1 MKRFVSCVA
10 VLLFFLALP
19 VFAQQTPFRF
29 AWLSDTHVGSTTGEE
44 DLRITVHDL
53 DTLNNIAFIILSGDI
68 TELGWNDQFTLAK
81 SMLDSLNK
89 PYYIIPGN
97 HDTKWSESGCT
108 MFDRIWGSDRFVF
121 EYGGFRFIGLHEGP
135 IMRMGDGHFAPED
148 LRWLDSVLTA
158 MPDKKQPLIFV
169 THYPVDPSIDNWFE
183 ITDRLK
189 QFNTQVILCGHG
201 HANGKYN
208 FEGIPGVMSRSNLR
222 ARHPLGGYSIVDVRI
237 DSMSRINNNDE
248 RAGCRTAAFIS
259 ERTPGVETHTAWDTV
274 VLTTHDYAAD
284 TTHYPRPD
292 YSINQK
298 YPNVKTVW
306 TDNTNYTIA
315 SAPAVEGNNA
325 AGMVVVG
332 NSSGDVECFS
342 LGDGTKRWTFHTNA
356 TVYST
361 PDIADGRVVFGSSDD
376 NIYCLNIN
384 DGKELWKIATHA
396 AVVAVPRIV
405 DGVVYIGGSDGIFR
419 AIELSTGKSK
429 WEFSGIKA
437 FVESKPL
444 VYEGKVIFGSWDGNL
459 YALNIAD
466 GSLAWKWSNEKSWLA
481 LAPAACWP
489 VAADGKVYIVAPD
502 RFITCLDAASG
513 KEVWRSG
520 KHQVREAIGISNDG
534 SRVYAKC
541 MNDTLFAYSTAASTE
556 QFAWITDCKYGYDI
570 DPSMPQEKDGVVF
583 FGTKNGLVF
592 ALDGKSGNILWEH
605 KISNTIVNTVA
616 PIDAR
621 RVVVTDFDGKV
632 ILLESK

>member
-1 MKRFVSCVA
+1 MKRFFLLSSFF
-10 VLLFFLALP
+10 LFFALSS
-19 VFAQQTPFRF
+19 FAQQSSFRF
-29 AWLSDTHVGSTTGEE
+29 AWLSDTHVGSATGEE
-44 DLRITVHDL
+44 DLRITIHDL

-121 EYGGFRFIGLHEGP
+121 EYKGFRFIGLHEGP

-158 MPDKKQPLIFV
+158 MPDKKQPIIFV
-169 THYPVDPSIDNWFE
+169 THYPVDPSIDNWYE

-201 HANGKYN
+201 HANGKYS

-222 ARHPLGGYSIVDVRI
+222 ARHPLGGYSIVDVR
-237 DSMSRINNNDE
+237 ND
-248 RAGCRTAAFIS
+248 TMFIS

-274 VLTTHDYAAD
+274 ILAAHNYAAD
-284 TTHYPRPD
+284 TTHYSRPD
-292 YSINQK
+292 YSINQTYQNIK
-298 YPNVKTVW
+298 PVW
-306 TDNTNYTIA
+306 SVNTGYTIA
-315 SAPAVEGNNA
+315 SAPAVEGND
-325 AGMVVVG
+325 VVTG
-332 NSSGDVECFS
+332 NSSGNVECFS
-342 LGDGTKRWTFHTNA
+342 LADGTKRWTFHANA

-361 PDIADGRVVFGSSDD
+361 PDIADGKVVFGSSDD
-376 NIYCLNIN
+376 NIYCLNVK
-384 DGKELWKIATHA
+384 DGKEIWKVSTHA

-405 DGVVYIGGSDGIFR
+405 DGVVYIGGSDGRFR
-419 AIELSTGKSK
+419 AINLSTSKVK

-444 VYEGKVIFGSWDGNL
+444 VYDGKVIFGSWDGNL
-459 YALNIAD
+459 YALNTAD
-466 GSLAWKWSNEKSWLA
+466 GSLSWKWSNEKSWLA

-513 KEVWRSG
+513 KEIWRSG
-520 KHQVREAIGISNDG
+520 RHQVREAIGISNDG

-556 QFAWITDCKYGYDI
+556 QFTWITDCKYGYDI

-592 ALDGKSGNILWEH
+592 ALDGKSGTILWEH
-605 KISNTIVNTVA
+605 KIGNTIVNTVA
-616 PIDAR
+616 PIDAH
-621 RVVVTDFDGKV
+621 RVVVTDFDGRV
-632 ILLESK
+632 ILLENK